1 MRKPKMLKGIKLM
14 KDGTDKISVYKDK
27 SCNMLS
33 VAVNG
38 MCVMEGNSGDFY
50 NGCHGHYDIP
60 EYNSYM
66 ELVSILKGYLKT
78 ENIEFKEYTYKY

>member
-1 MRKPKMLKGIKLM
+1 MRKPKMLKDVKVKKNGE
-14 KDGTDKISVYKDK
+14 DKISVCKDK
-27 SCNMLS
+27 SCNML
-33 VAVNG
+33 AVYVNDV
-38 MCVMEGNSGDFY
+38 CVMEGNSEDFY
-50 NGCHGHYDIP
+50 NGCHGYYDIP

>member
-1 MRKPKMLKGIKLM
+1 MRKPKMLKGIRVM
-14 KDGTDKISVYKDK
+14 KNGTDKISVYKDK

-38 MCVMEGNSGDFY
+38 TCVMEGSSGDFY
-50 NGCHGHYDIP
+50 NGCHGNYDVP

-66 ELVSILKGYLKT
+66 DLVSILKGYLKT
-78 ENIEFKEYTYKY
+78 ENIEFKEYTYEY